1 MIAQLSPAEL
11 SAWRD
16 DPVREPPLVVD
27 VREPWETGICRIGGS
42 QCVPLAQLPASLGLL
57 PRERDIV
64 LVCHHGMR
72 SLHAGMWL
80 RNQGFERVHNL
91 RGGIA
96 AWAEDVEPTMPRY

>member
-1 MIAQLSPAEL
+1 MIPELSPAEL
-11 SAWRD
+11 AAWRD

-27 VREPWETGICRIGGS
+27 VREPWETGICRIGES
-42 QCVPLAQLPASLGLL
+42 QCVPLAQLPASLGFL

-64 LVCHHGMR
+64 LVCHHGVR
-72 SLHAGMWL
+72 SMHAGMWL

-96 AWAEDVEPTMPRY
+96 AWAEEVEPTMPRY